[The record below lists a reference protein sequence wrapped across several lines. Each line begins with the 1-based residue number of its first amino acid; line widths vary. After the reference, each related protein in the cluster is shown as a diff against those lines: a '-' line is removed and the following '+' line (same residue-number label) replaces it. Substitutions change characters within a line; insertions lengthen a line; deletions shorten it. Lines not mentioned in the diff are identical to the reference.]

1 MEAIVLS
8 LCFMILVVNLVFLF
22 FIGVFLV
29 RMNDRFDKMF
39 AELVEI
45 ISDSPSALPPST
57 TKKSQTWDEKY
68 EREMEMIARRMRG
81 ESALDDLPTVRSYD
95 SPEQP

>member
-22 FIGVFLV
+22 FIGIFLV
-29 RMNDRFDKMF
+29 RMNDRFDNMF

-45 ISDSPSALPPST
+45 ISDSPSAVPPSA
-57 TKKSQTWDEKY
+57 KKSQTWDEKY
-68 EREMEMIARRMRG
+68 EREMEMLARRMRG

>member
-1 MEAIVLS
+1 VEAIVLS
-8 LCFMILVVNLVFLF
+8 LCFIILVVNLVFLF
-22 FIGVFLV
+22 FIGIFLV

-39 AELVEI
+39 VELVEI
-45 ISDSPSALPPST
+45 ISDSPSAVPPAT

-68 EREMEMIARRMRG
+68 EREMEMLARRMRG